1 MREALITAIAGYKG
15 AVIIVSHDRFL
26 LDSSCDRLWLV
37 ADGGVKPFDGDLD
50 DYAKL
55 ILENRG
61 GPRNPGRP
69 AIAAAAPPAEP
80 PKPRISIQSVKKRIE
95 TIETQIEKFQAL
107 LTRVDEAL
115 AKPETFASNAERAG
129 QLARD
134 RAAIAEKLAEAEDAW
149 LAAQAELEAAA

>member
-1 MREALITAIAGYKG
+1 M
-15 AVIIVSHDRFL
+15 
-26 LDSSCDRLWLV
+26 
-37 ADGGVKPFDGDLD
+37 KPFDGDLD

-61 GPRNPGRP
+61 GPRNPGKP
-69 AIAAAAPPAEP
+69 AGATASPQAEP
-80 PKPRISIQSVKKRIE
+80 PRPRISMQSVKKRIE
-95 TIETQIEKFQAL
+95 TIESQIEKFQAL

-134 RAAIAEKLAEAEDAW
+134 RAAIADKLAEAEEAW
-149 LAAQAELEAAA
+149 LMAQAELEAAA